1 MRTIVLPSLLC
12 LALFLLGCASSKVT
26 NETDYRAAPGAPS
39 MIYVE
44 NFDLGETVV
53 KSDPGT
59 LTGRPRL
66 INLRRGN
73 PAEELH
79 ALSDLL
85 ANSLVEDLNGKNL
98 RAQRLAADAPRPERG
113 WLVRGA
119 FLEVASGNR
128 LQKAVLGFGA
138 GNSDAQ
144 LYVGVTDLG
153 APAGKQDLLDFNVG
167 SAGNKAPGGGIAT
180 VITHTPYGMAAK
192 FVLER
197 DASDKDIKRAAQT
210 LADKLE
216 RLVQMHAGKAG

>member
-1 MRTIVLPSLLC
+1 MRTTLSSLS
-12 LALFLLGCASSKVT
+12 LAAFLFGCASSEVG
-26 NETDYRAAPGAPS
+26 NEIDHRAAAGAPS

-53 KSDPGT
+53 RSDPGT

-66 INLRRGN
+66 IRFRGNN

-79 ALSDLL
+79 ELSDLL
-85 ANSLVEDLNGKNL
+85 ANSLVSDLKKKNL
-98 RAQRLAADAPRPERG
+98 PAQRLDASAAKPTQG

-119 FLEVASGNR
+119 FLEIASGNR
-128 LQKAVLGFGA
+128 LQKAVIGFGA
-138 GNSDAQ
+138 GNSDAE

-153 APAGKQDLLDFNVG
+153 APAGKQDLLDFNVNATG
-167 SAGNKAPGGGIAT
+167 DKTPGGGVAT
-180 VITHTPYGMAAK
+180 AVTHTPYGMAAK

-197 DASDKDIKRAAQT
+197 DASENDVKRAAQT

-216 RLVQMHAGKAG
+216 KLVQMHVQKAR

>member
-1 MRTIVLPSLLC
+1 MRNILLSSLSLAVL
-12 LALFLLGCASSKVT
+12 LAGCASSNVT
-26 NETDYRAAPGAPS
+26 NEIAYRDAPGTPS

-66 INLRRGN
+66 INFRRAD

-79 ALSDLL
+79 ELSDLL
-85 ANSLVEDLNGKNL
+85 ANSLVDDLHKKNL
-98 RAQRLAADAPRPERG
+98 PAQRLAADAPRPARG
-113 WLVRGA
+113 WLVHGA

-128 LQKAVLGFGA
+128 LQKAVIGFGA

-144 LYVGVTDLG
+144 LYVGITDLG
-153 APAGKQDLLDFNVG
+153 APTGKQDMLDFNVN
-167 SAGNKAPGGGIAT
+167 STGNKAPGGGVAT
-180 VITHTPYGMAAK
+180 IVTHTPYGMAAK

-197 DASDKDIKRAAQT
+197 NASEKDIKRTSQT
-210 LADKLE
+210 MADKLE
-216 RLVQMHAGKAG
+216 KLVQMQAEKAR

>member
-1 MRTIVLPSLLC
+1 
-12 LALFLLGCASSKVT
+12 
-26 NETDYRAAPGAPS
+26 

-66 INLRRGN
+66 IHFRRED

-85 ANSLVEDLNGKNL
+85 ANSLVADLNSKHL
-98 RAQRLAADAPRPERG
+98 PAQRLAADAPKPLRG

-119 FLEVASGNR
+119 FLEVVNGNR

-144 LYVGVTDLG
+144 LYVAVSDLG
-153 APAGKQDLLDFNVG
+153 APPGRQDLLDFDVTA
-167 SAGNKAPGGGIAT
+167 AGNKAPGGGVVTA
-180 VITHTPYGMAAK
+180 VTHTPYGMAAK

-197 DASDKDIKRAAQT
+197 DASEKDIERAAET
-210 LADKLE
+210 LAYRLE
-216 RLVQMHAGKAG
+216 KLVQMRR

>member
-1 MRTIVLPSLLC
+1 MRTMLFPSLS
-12 LALFLLGCASSKVT
+12 LALFLFGCASAKVT
-26 NETDYRAAPGAPS
+26 DQIDYRAADGAPS
-39 MIYVE
+39 TIYVE

-66 INLRRGN
+66 IHFRREN

-79 ALSDLL
+79 ELSDLL
-85 ANSLVEDLNGKNL
+85 AISLVADLKKKNL
-98 RAQRLAADAPRPERG
+98 PAQRLAADAPKPARG

-119 FLEVASGNR
+119 FLEVVNGNR
-128 LQKAVLGFGA
+128 LQKAVIGFGA
-138 GNSDAQ
+138 GNSDAE

-153 APAGKQDLLDFNVG
+153 APAGKQDLLDLNVN
-167 SAGNKAPGGGIAT
+167 SAGDKTPGGAVAT
-180 VITHTPYGMAAK
+180 AITRTPYGMAAK

-197 DASDKDIKRAAQT
+197 DASEKDIKRAAET

-216 RLVQMHAGKAG
+216 KLVQMHVRNAS

>member
-1 MRTIVLPSLLC
+1 MRTILFSSLSLAVL
-12 LALFLLGCASSKVT
+12 LAGCASSRI
-26 NETDYRAAPGAPS
+26 TDEIDHRAASGAPS

-66 INLRRGN
+66 IQFRRQN

-85 ANSLVEDLNGKNL
+85 ANSLVADLHRKNL
-98 RAQRLAADAPRPERG
+98 SAQRLAADAPRPTHG
-113 WLVRGA
+113 WLVHGA

-128 LQKAVLGFGA
+128 LQKAVIGFGA

-144 LYVGVTDLG
+144 LYVGITDLG
-153 APAGKQDLLDFNVG
+153 APVGKQDMLDFNVD
-167 SAGNKAPGGGIAT
+167 SAGNKAPGGGLAT
-180 VITHTPYGMAAK
+180 IITHTPYGMAAK

-197 DASDKDIKRAAQT
+197 NASEKDIKRASQT
-210 LADKLE
+210 LADKIE
-216 RLVQMHAGKAG
+216 KLVQMHAEKAR

>member
-1 MRTIVLPSLLC
+1 MRAILFSSLSV
-12 LALFLLGCASSKVT
+12 AVFLVGCASSKVT
-26 NETDYRAAPGAPS
+26 DEIDYRAAPGAPS
-39 MIYVE
+39 TIYVA

-66 INLRRGN
+66 LHFRQEN
-73 PAEELH
+73 PAQELH
-79 ALSDLL
+79 ELSDLL
-85 ANSLVEDLNGKNL
+85 ANSLVADLKKKNL
-98 RAQRLAADAPRPERG
+98 PAQRLAADAPTPARG
-113 WLVRGA
+113 WLVHGA

-153 APAGKQDLLDFNVG
+153 APAGKQDVLDFNVN

-197 DASDKDIKRAAQT
+197 DASEKDIKRAAQT

-216 RLVQMHAGKAG
+216 NLVQMHAGKAS

>member
-1 MRTIVLPSLLC
+1 MRTILLC
-12 LALFLLGCASSKVT
+12 LALAAFVAGCATSNVTQEVDHRAVSS
-26 NETDYRAAPGAPS
+26 APS

-66 INLRRGN
+66 INFRRQN

-79 ALSDLL
+79 ELSDLL
-85 ANSLVEDLNGKNL
+85 ASSLVDDLNRKNL
-98 RAQRLAADAPRPERG
+98 PAQRLIAGGPMPTHG

-128 LQKAVLGFGA
+128 LQKAVIGFGA

-153 APAGKQDLLDFNVG
+153 APPGKQDLLDFNVD
-167 SAGNKAPGGGIAT
+167 SAGNKAPGGGIVTIA
-180 VITHTPYGMAAK
+180 THTPYGMAAK

-197 DASDKDIKRAAQT
+197 NASEKDIKRAAQT

-216 RLVQMHAGKAG
+216 KLVQMHENAR

>member
-1 MRTIVLPSLLC
+1 MRTILLW
-12 LALFLLGCASSKVT
+12 LALAAFVAGCATSKVT
-26 NETDYRAAPGAPS
+26 NEIDHRAASAAPS

-66 INLRRGN
+66 IQFRRQN

-79 ALSDLL
+79 ELSDLL
-85 ANSLVEDLNGKNL
+85 ANSLVDDLNRKKL
-98 RAQRLAADAPRPERG
+98 PAQRLVAGAPLPMHG

-128 LQKAVLGFGA
+128 LQKAVIGFGA

-153 APAGKQDLLDFNVG
+153 APPGKQDLLDFNVD

-180 VITHTPYGMAAK
+180 IVTRTPYGMAAK

-197 DASDKDIKRAAQT
+197 NASEKDIKRAAQT

-216 RLVQMHAGKAG
+216 KLAQMHAENVR

>member
-1 MRTIVLPSLLC
+1 MRTLLFSSLSLAVL
-12 LALFLLGCASSKVT
+12 LAGCASSKVT
-26 NETDYRAAPGAPS
+26 GEIDYRAASAVPS
-39 MIYVE
+39 TIYVE

-66 INLRRGN
+66 IQFRRQN

-79 ALSDLL
+79 ELSDLL
-85 ANSLVEDLNGKNL
+85 ASSLVADLNRKNL
-98 RAQRLAADAPRPERG
+98 SAQRLAADAPKPARG
-113 WLVRGA
+113 WLVHGA

-144 LYVGVTDLG
+144 LYVGITDLG
-153 APAGKQDLLDFNVG
+153 APAGKQDVLDFNVN

-180 VITHTPYGMAAK
+180 IVTHTPYGMAAK

-197 DASDKDIKRAAQT
+197 NASEKDIKRASQT
-210 LADKLE
+210 LADRIE
-216 RLVQMHAGKAG
+216 NLVQSRAEKAR